1 MERRI
6 EERWQP
12 RADRVRSIGKVR
24 GQGKRIKNGQ
34 AQAVVMTSLS
44 RHPGGAQ
51 EPMGEGG
58 CDKNAG
64 LATPRKW
71 VPQATDLI
79 IANEKQTPRFC

>member
-1 MERRI
+1 M
-6 EERWQP
+6 W
-12 RADRVRSIGKVR
+12 
-24 GQGKRIKNGQ
+24 QGKRIKNGQ